1 VVHMGLTRAEE
12 TTQNKHCRCVISAK
26 ILECKKVPFFA
37 GSASPSEQKS
47 ESAGC
52 VVNVLRTW
60 IMEFLSRSRMDLC
73 RQMLQFSVD
82 CFCTCFVASD
92 LY

>member
-1 VVHMGLTRAEE
+1 MGLTRAEE

-47 ESAGC
+47 ESAAGPGSWSSFHAAVWTYADRC
-52 VVNVLRTW
+52 CSSLLTVSVLV
-60 IMEFLSRSRMDLC
+60 L
-73 RQMLQFSVD
+73 
-82 CFCTCFVASD
+82 
-92 LY
+92 